1 MKLKSLFLRGASLKN
16 LHKFFIKIGILVLIL
31 FSLLVLI
38 SWCLDIGIFKHCCG
52 LNQVS
57 IKASKA
63 LGFILSGFA
72 LWLLQLQVVS
82 RKNKNKTNWKLLP
95 LPKFVFDF
103 HQGLHFHTH
112 ILAKVALGLLI
123 FFPSLTVSEYIENWH
138 LGIDELLFS
147 NASIGSITSY
157 PGRMS
162 FLTAVNFMLIGIAI
176 TLLNRQKPSRYDSYT
191 QILSLSSMVIPLGFI
206 LGYAYN
212 KVEMID
218 SVMPYFPSMY
228 CYWALT
234 FLLICIS
241 ILWMDKD
248 RGLMGVEMKR
258 QRSREQ
264 GSRGEW
270 GFHPVKST
278 FSTLLLSVKKS
289 QHTYLVLCWLL
300 PTIFI
305 GAIAVWFIAQP
316 QGLNYY
322 NPTFAI
328 GLFAFLIW
336 EIVVVIE
343 ELTQEPDN
351 TQQVLQVAQNQFPRI
366 FYTNILGIVGGNIH
380 GINPKSKSQNPKL
393 NIHRINPKSKIQNPK
408 LNEQFLQ
415 MTGDFPE
422 ELISGKITWMELTP
436 TNDILQN
443 QQSIAQA
450 KTKST
455 CQSDE
460 KQLLCKDDSLIPVL
474 CDCGALSKVQPDITT
489 CILDLSGRQQ
499 LKMASQQEKP
509 KLKLLAELTKDINC
523 CPNPVAMLE
532 NCFAKLA
539 PEIGL
544 DIYWNYLVENKSPVM
559 HLTSYSGI
567 SPTLA
572 QSIEYLKIDQSVYG
586 DVAQSLST
594 IVLENVQQS
603 TEPRTAFI
611 RSVGIRAYY
620 SQALTIQGKLLGTIV
635 FASCSRSQFSESELL
650 LMEAVIDRIAMS
662 IEKTALTNALQ
673 KQAEQLRDTNRI
685 RDEFLSI
692 LSHELRSPLQSILG
706 WAQLLRSRTLNPT
719 QVSKG
724 IEAIERNA
732 KTQTQIVEDLLD
744 ISRMI
749 KGKLRLNIHTCDLV
763 PILQTVLEN
772 VELAAEV
779 KGIDFSYSIDW
790 GQQHYG
796 QQCQQKQISQKNQA
810 TKLLSPTYTNLQFL
824 VCGDPERL
832 QQIIWNLLS
841 NAIKFT
847 PNGGRVEI
855 FLSRVTDKN
864 QPADSPL
871 SSYAQIQVKDTGIG
885 IDSHLIPYVF
895 DRFYQTDSSNT
906 RLHGGMGLG
915 LAIVHHLVDLHGGTI
930 EVESPGVGKGAIFTV
945 KLPLFDD
952 MQLQPMKKK
961 RK

>member
-1 MKLKSLFLRGASLKN
+1 MLKLESLFLPGVFINN
-16 LHKFFIKIGILVLIL
+16 LHKLFVKIAILVSIL
-31 FSLLVLI
+31 YSLLMLI
-38 SWCLDIGIFKHCCG
+38 SCYLDIGITKGCCR
-52 LNQVS
+52 LNKVP
-57 IKASKA
+57 INK
-63 LGFILSGFA
+63 SGFV
-72 LWLLQLQVVS
+72 LWLLQPKFIS
-82 RKNKNKTNWKLLP
+82 RVNKNKATWKLLP
-95 LPKFVFDF
+95 LRKFVFDF
-103 HQGLHFHTH
+103 HQWLHFHTH
-112 ILAKVALGLLI
+112 LLAKVALGL
-123 FFPSLTVSEYIENWH
+123 
-138 LGIDELLFS
+138 
-147 NASIGSITSY
+147 
-157 PGRMS
+157 
-162 FLTAVNFMLIGIAI
+162 
-176 TLLNRQKPSRYDSYT
+176 
-191 QILSLSSMVIPLGFI
+191 FI
-206 LGYAYN
+206 VQL
-212 KVEMID
+212 
-218 SVMPYFPSMY
+218 
-228 CYWALT
+228 
-234 FLLICIS
+234 
-241 ILWMDKD
+241 
-248 RGLMGVEMKR
+248 
-258 QRSREQ
+258 QR
-264 GSRGEW
+264 
-270 GFHPVKST
+270 
-278 FSTLLLSVKKS
+278 
-289 QHTYLVLCWLL
+289 
-300 PTIFI
+300 
-305 GAIAVWFIAQP
+305 
-316 QGLNYY
+316 LNYY
-322 NPTFAI
+322 SPTFLI

-336 EIVVVIE
+336 GLVLVIE
-343 ELTQEPDN
+343 EMTHKPDN
-351 TQQVLQVAQNQFPRI
+351 IQQMLQVAQNKFYRI
-366 FYTNILGIVGGNIH
+366 FDTNILGIVSGNLH
-380 GINPKSKSQNPKL
+380 GT
-393 NIHRINPKSKIQNPK
+393 IQQA
-408 LNEQFLQ
+408 NEEFLQ

-422 ELISGKITWMELTP
+422 ELISGKITRMEPTP
-436 TNDILQN
+436 TNHILQDK
-443 QQSIAQA
+443 QSIAQA

-455 CQSDE
+455 RQSDE
-460 KQLLCKDDSLIPVL
+460 KQLLRKDDSLIPIL
-474 CDCGALSKVQPDITT
+474 CNCGALSKMQPDIIP

-523 CPNPVAMLE
+523 CPNPVVILE

-559 HLTSYSGI
+559 HLKSYSGI

-572 QSIEYLKIDQSVYG
+572 QSIEYLKIDQSACG
-586 DVAQSLST
+586 DVTKSLST

-620 SQALTIQGKLLGTIV
+620 SQALAMEGKLLGNIV

-650 LMEAVIDRIAMS
+650 LMEAVIDRIAMN
-662 IEKTALTNALQ
+662 IEKTALTNSLQ

-732 KTQTQIVEDLLD
+732 KAQTQIVEDLLD

-772 VELAAEV
+772 VKLAAEV
-779 KGIDFSYSIDW
+779 KGINFSYSIDW
-790 GQQHYG
+790 GQQNYG
-796 QQCQQKQISQKNQA
+796 QQPHLKQISQSNQA
-810 TKLLSPTYTNLQFL
+810 TKLLCSTYTNFKFL

-855 FLSRVTDKN
+855 FLSRVQDQN

-871 SSYAQIQVKDTGIG
+871 SSYAQIQVKDTGVG

-945 KLPLFDD
+945 KLPLFDI
-952 MQLQPMKKK
+952 QLQPMEKKK
-961 RK
+961 EVVTFAGYRRLGYHLSQEKISLLPSTLLQGVRVLIVNSEVELQDFFVAVLESYQAQVQVLSSNIEALNTIEECKPDVLICDIETSQEDGYSLINELRSRENRGKQTKIPAVALTADGAAEQRIRAIHEGYQIYLIKPVELCELVTVVACLAGRTEELRASNK